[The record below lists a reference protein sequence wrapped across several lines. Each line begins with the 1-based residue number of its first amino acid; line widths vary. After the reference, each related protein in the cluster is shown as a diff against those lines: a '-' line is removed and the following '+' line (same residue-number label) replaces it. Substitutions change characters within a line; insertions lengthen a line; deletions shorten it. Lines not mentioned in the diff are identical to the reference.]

1 MLKTLHLQNFTVF
14 ADARLNFC
22 AGLNVIVGQNGT
34 GKTHLLKAAYLM
46 NRAWPDLMYKRSAL
60 SQKRAEAYF
69 EERLLGLFQPVKLD
83 HLVRR
88 GSVGETRLAAE
99 VEAFIPTLR
108 LSTAAEDKANA
119 AQLAQFPF
127 GSMTES
133 LRWEI
138 SLKRTQEV
146 ALVATNVELET
157 TRIPDSAAVNA
168 VVPKSLFIPSKE
180 IVSLYEGLIA
190 LLDRYEIKLDA
201 TYGDLA
207 RSMNGPELSAVP
219 VLATGVLAELEEAL
233 GGKLV
238 LDAGRLSFVE
248 QDGSQTEGPLMADG
262 LIKLAALLF
271 LIRRGAIA
279 EQGETLFW
287 DEPEANLSPA
297 YIRCVASA
305 LVWLAHAGI
314 QVMVATHS
322 LFFLR
327 ELEILA
333 MEPRFSGVAKRYFS
347 LGATPDG
354 VEVSAG
360 NDISEIDPLIV
371 LDEDLAQS
379 DRYFAVV
386 EA

>member
-1 MLKTLHLQNFTVF
+1 MLKTLYLENFTVF
-14 ADARLNFC
+14 ADVNLKFC
-22 AGLNVIVGQNGT
+22 AGLNVLVGQNGT

-60 SQKRAEAYF
+60 NKKRAEAYF
-69 EERLLGLFQPVKLD
+69 EERLLGLFQPVRLD
-83 HLVRR
+83 NLVRR
-88 GSVGETRLAAE
+88 GSVGAARLVAE

-108 LSTAAEDKANA
+108 FTTAAEEAANA

-133 LRWEI
+133 LRWDV
-138 SLKRTQEV
+138 SLKHTQEV
-146 ALVATNVELET
+146 ALLATNAQLEAGQ
-157 TRIPDSAAVNA
+157 IPDSAAVNA

-207 RSMNGPELSAVP
+207 RSMNSPELSSVP
-219 VLATGVLAELEEAL
+219 ALAAGVLAELEEAL
-233 GGKLV
+233 SGKLV
-238 LDAGRLSFVE
+238 LDSGRLSFVAE
-248 QDGSQTEGPLMADG
+248 DGSQTEGPLMAEG
-262 LIKLAALLF
+262 FRKLATLLF

-287 DEPEANLSPA
+287 DEPEANLNPM
-297 YIRCVASA
+297 YIRWVATA

-314 QVMVATHS
+314 QVVVATHS

-327 ELEILA
+327 ELEILVMDA
-333 MEPRFSGVAKRYFS
+333 RFLGVTKRYFA
-347 LGATPDG
+347 LAATAEG
-354 VEVSAG
+354 VVVSAG
-360 NDISEIDPLIV
+360 NDIVEVDPLIL
-371 LDEDLAQS
+371 LDEDMAQT
-379 DRYFAVV
+379 DRYFSMA
-386 EA
+386 ED